1 MARIWPLL
9 VASLLVV
16 GGCSD
21 EPQRGDL
28 LVTGRVT
35 AATGADQLESF
46 VIQEVGGSSRL
57 FVPGDTFDRSLD
69 ELREFVVTGSI
80 VDVTYEARAEGPDV
94 AIELVR
100 AR

>member
-9 VASLLVV
+9 LASLIVV

-21 EPQRGDL
+21 EPQTGDL

-46 VIQEVGGSSRL
+46 VIQEVSGSSKL
-57 FVPGDTFDRSLD
+57 FVPGGTFDRSLED
-69 ELREFVVTGSI
+69 LREFVVTGSI
-80 VDVTYEARAEGPDV
+80 VEVTYEVSAEGPDV
-94 AIELVR
+94 AIKLVR